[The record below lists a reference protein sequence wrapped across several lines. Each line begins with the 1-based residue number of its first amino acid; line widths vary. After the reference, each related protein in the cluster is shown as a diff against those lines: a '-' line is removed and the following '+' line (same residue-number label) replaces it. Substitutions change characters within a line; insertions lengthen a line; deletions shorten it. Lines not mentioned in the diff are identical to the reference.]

1 MNMEQWRWDL
11 EELAG
16 RGLLRSLRSVDGPQ
30 GPKVLVEGREV
41 LLLCS
46 NNYLGLAAH
55 PAVIEAARRGAE
67 RYGFGSG
74 GSRLISGS
82 MTSHRRLEERLA
94 DFKGAE
100 RALLFNSGYA
110 ANTGILQA
118 LFGADDL
125 IFSDRLNHASIIDGC
140 RLSRAR
146 TVVYPHGDL
155 EALETLLAE
164 ERPSRRGR
172 WLIVTDGVFSMDGD
186 LAPLPGLV
194 ALKKR
199 YGALLM
205 VDDAHGTGVLG
216 ATGRGTAELLGCLE
230 EIDLHMGTLGKAL
243 GGFGAFLAGPA
254 PIVDLLI
261 NRARSFIYSTSLPPM
276 AADAATAALDIV
288 SSGEGSA
295 LRASLDRNRRRFVGR
310 LREGGLAVPD
320 HFSPIVPIMIGDPGP
335 TMAASEGLL
344 NQGVFVQGIR
354 PPTVPPGSCRLRA
367 TLMATHD
374 PLELDR
380 AADLITQEV
389 TG

>member
-1 MNMEQWRWDL
+1 MEQWRQDL
-11 EELAG
+11 EDLAG
-16 RGLLRSLRSVDGPQ
+16 RGLLRSLRTVDGPQ
-30 GPKVLVEGREV
+30 GPRVVVDGREV

-55 PAVIEAARRGAE
+55 PAVVEAARRGAE
-67 RYGFGSG
+67 QYGFGSG

-82 MTSHRRLEERLA
+82 MASHRQLEERLA
-94 DFKGAE
+94 DFKGTE

-118 LFGADDL
+118 LFGPDDL

-146 TVVYPHGDL
+146 TMVYPHGDL
-155 EALETLLAE
+155 ETLETLLAAE
-164 ERPSRRGR
+164 LPTRRGR

-194 ALKKR
+194 SLKKR
-199 YGALLM
+199 YETLLM
-205 VDDAHGTGVLG
+205 VDDAHGSGVLG
-216 ATGRGTAELLGCLE
+216 PGGRGTAEHLGCLG

-243 GGFGAFLAGPA
+243 GGFGAFLAGSA
-254 PIVDLLI
+254 PIVELLI
-261 NRARSFIYSTSLPPM
+261 NRARSFVYSTSLPP
-276 AADAATAALDIV
+276 AAAEAAAAALDII
-288 SSGEGSA
+288 SSAEGAA
-295 LRASLDRNRRRFVGR
+295 LRAALDRNRRRFVGR
-310 LREGGLAVPD
+310 LGEGGLAVPD
-320 HFSPIVPIMIGDPGP
+320 HSSPIVPIMIGEPGP

-344 NQGVFVQGIR
+344 NSGVFVQGIR

-380 AADLITQEV
+380 VADLIVQEV
-389 TG
+389 SR

>member
-1 MNMEQWRWDL
+1 MEQWRQDL
-11 EELAG
+11 EDLAG
-16 RGLLRSLRSVDGPQ
+16 RGLLRSLRTVDGPQ
-30 GPKVLVEGREV
+30 GPRVVMDGREV

-55 PAVIEAARRGAE
+55 PAVVEAARRGAE
-67 RYGFGSG
+67 QYGFGSG

-82 MTSHRRLEERLA
+82 MASHRQLEERLA
-94 DFKGAE
+94 DFKGTE

-118 LFGADDL
+118 LFGPDDL

-146 TVVYPHGDL
+146 TMVYPHGDL
-155 EALETLLAE
+155 ETLETLLAAE
-164 ERPSRRGR
+164 LPTRRGR

-194 ALKKR
+194 SLKKR
-199 YGALLM
+199 YETLLM
-205 VDDAHGTGVLG
+205 VDDAHGSGVLG
-216 ATGRGTAELLGCLE
+216 PGGRGTAEHLGCLG

-243 GGFGAFLAGPA
+243 GGFGAFLAGSA
-254 PIVDLLI
+254 PIVEILI
-261 NRARSFIYSTSLPPM
+261 NRARSFVYSTSLPP
-276 AADAATAALDIV
+276 AAAEAAAAALDII
-288 SSGEGSA
+288 SSAEGAA
-295 LRASLDRNRRRFVGR
+295 LRAALDRNRRRFVGR
-310 LREGGLAVPD
+310 LGEGGLAVPD
-320 HFSPIVPIMIGDPGP
+320 HSSPIVPIMIGEPGP

-344 NQGVFVQGIR
+344 NSGVFVQGIR

-380 AADLITQEV
+380 VADLIVQEV
-389 TG
+389 SR